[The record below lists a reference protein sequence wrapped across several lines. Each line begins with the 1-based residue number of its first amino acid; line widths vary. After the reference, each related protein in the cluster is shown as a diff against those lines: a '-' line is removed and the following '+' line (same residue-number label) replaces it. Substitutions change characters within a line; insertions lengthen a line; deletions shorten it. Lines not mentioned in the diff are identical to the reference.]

1 MSENS
6 TPLRI
11 YEGESKEFVVF
22 ALALHDF
29 ESGKATAEQL
39 KEALDNF
46 LAAIGR
52 AELPWRA
59 LQQSGL
65 VLEAVSLV
73 KLVQHRANE
82 SKDADVV
89 SALQNLLDAAG
100 PQLKQSVEALQAAT
114 KRIGDVAQTSRD
126 RIRQNDSVL
135 SVISGTAGTRSQGQ
149 KDEGTA
155 LLLGEFVENLLEKME
170 SSLVDAGRELKTKLG
185 VK

>member
-1 MSENS
+1 
-6 TPLRI
+6 
-11 YEGESKEFVVF
+11 
-22 ALALHDF
+22 
-29 ESGKATAEQL
+29 
-39 KEALDNF
+39 
-46 LAAIGR
+46 
-52 AELPWRA
+52 PWRA

-100 PQLKQSVEALQAAT
+100 PQPKQSVEALQAAT
-114 KRIGDVAQTSRD
+114 KRIGDVAKTSRD

-135 SVISGTAGTRSQGQ
+135 SVISGTPGTRSQGQ

-155 LLLGEFVENLLEKME
+155 LLLG
-170 SSLVDAGRELKTKLG
+170 
-185 VK
+185 